1 MAPTRKGKKIEI
13 PINKET
19 DAVFPMGH
27 HGDVMVC
34 LSRNYRRLI
43 VYKKLIHGTVLH
55 YAAINCG
62 DFTLQ
67 YCAAQLVQR
76 LDDAEHMYG
85 LLNRCQ
91 HPNILKP
98 TDFWPWE
105 HFDALKKH
113 NKAEAFIT
121 YPLIDGSLLD
131 VPMEDLFLIEKF
143 IENDKPKCRAYGFT
157 DEGSKDICDILSAV
171 SYINDQLPTTINSGS
186 TSSKYENESQGTSF
200 PLSPLRIY
208 NGQIYYNKMAEG
220 QYQILFGNFYT
231 ELPNHM
237 RDKNSRGRKAPT
249 VDVIKRLNWEAAA
262 TFLDELLH
270 KNMLEPNDEMKHLKD
285 KLKKNPPANYS
296 DLLWEPGLW
305 TTYVKIH
312 FLREIFWCIESDEVT
327 RKLVLRKMDPLGIDS
342 CMVKLGYSAG
352 KEKSLLH
359 SIKFLRK
366 RVVAHQDTTYLNY
379 KGDKNDVGECKRL
392 VELLVQKSK
401 ADYMIELVS
410 HIRQL
415 GWVMESPILRS
426 KVFKAASIS

>member
-1 MAPTRKGKKIEI
+1 MTSPSAELMDLRMKAPKI
-13 PINKET
+13 
-19 DAVFPMGH
+19 
-27 HGDVMVC
+27 
-34 LSRNYRRLI
+34 S
-43 VYKKLIHGTVLH
+43 
-55 YAAINCG
+55 
-62 DFTLQ
+62 
-67 YCAAQLVQR
+67 
-76 LDDAEHMYG
+76 
-85 LLNRCQ
+85 
-91 HPNILKP
+91 
-98 TDFWPWE
+98 
-105 HFDALKKH
+105 
-113 NKAEAFIT
+113 
-121 YPLIDGSLLD
+121 
-131 VPMEDLFLIEKF
+131 
-143 IENDKPKCRAYGFT
+143 
-157 DEGSKDICDILSAV
+157 
-171 SYINDQLPTTINSGS
+171 
-186 TSSKYENESQGTSF
+186 
-200 PLSPLRIY
+200 
-208 NGQIYYNKMAEG
+208 
-220 QYQILFGNFYT
+220 
-231 ELPNHM
+231 
-237 RDKNSRGRKAPT
+237 APT

-262 TFLDELLH
+262 TFLDELH

-296 DLLWEPGLW
+296 DLLWEPSLW

-327 RKLVLRKMDPLGIDS
+327 RKLVLRKMDPLGIES

-392 VELLVQKSK
+392 VELLVHKSK